1 LVKVESR
8 EEKRKKNRDKMEL
21 KEKLITSFLAF
32 ENSVSTDTETN
43 VHDIR
48 SKAFTH
54 FEQNGFPTKKDEEW
68 KYTPLKPILKHDYN
82 VFPKAGTAIEFKD
95 VKRYF
100 LHEIESY
107 KIVFIDGVY
116 SSFLSD
122 TTHEGYD
129 ICLLSAALKKPKYK
143 MVIDHYFNTIAS
155 KKESI
160 TSLNTAFSKE
170 GAYINIPKNT
180 VVPKPIQVVY
190 FSTGSEAQ
198 LMLQPRNLIIVGEN
212 SHVQIVERHQSLTSN
227 VVLTNSVTEI
237 FAGTRAIVDYYKI
250 QNDQKTASLIDN
262 TYVQQQRQSVASVN
276 TFSFGGN
283 LTRNNLEF
291 YQEGEHITSNLN
303 GITIIG
309 DKQLV
314 DNHTLVN
321 HKYPN
326 CESHELYKGIYADKS
341 TGVFNGKVIVE
352 QEAQKT
358 NAFQQNNNILI
369 DDGATINAKPQ
380 LEIFADDVKCSHG
393 CTIGQLDED
402 ALFYLR
408 SRGIPKKEAEA
419 LLLYAFAN
427 DALQKIKISEL
438 KTRITRLIAKKL
450 GVDLGFDL

>member
-1 LVKVESR
+1 MS
-8 EEKRKKNRDKMEL
+8 L

-32 ENSVSTDTETN
+32 ENSVSTNTES
-43 VHDIR
+43 DIHETR
-48 SKAFTH
+48 STAFTH
-54 FEQNGFPTKKDEEW
+54 FEQSGFPTKKDEDW
-68 KYTPLKPILKHDYN
+68 KYTSLKSILKHDYSI
-82 VFPKAGTAIEFKD
+82 FPKADAAIEFKE
-95 VKRYF
+95 VKKYF

-116 SSFLSD
+116 SSFLSE
-122 TTHEGYD
+122 TTHDGYD
-129 ICLLSAALKKPKYK
+129 ICLLSAALKKPRYK
-143 MVIDHYFNTIAS
+143 MVIDHYFNTITS
-155 KKESI
+155 KKDSI

-170 GAYINIPKNT
+170 GAYVHIPKNT
-180 VVPKPIQVVY
+180 VLPKPIQIVH
-190 FSTGSEAQ
+190 FSTGAETQ

-212 SHVQIVERHQSLTSN
+212 SHVQIVERHQSLN
-227 VVLTNSVTEI
+227 DNIVLTNSVTEI
-237 FAGTRAIVDYYKI
+237 FANKRAIVDYYKI
-250 QNDQKTASLIDN
+250 QNDKNTASLIDN
-262 TYVQQQRQSVASVN
+262 TYVQQQQQSIVSVN

-291 YQEGEHITSNLN
+291 YHKGEYITSNLN

-321 HKYPN
+321 HETPN
-326 CESHELYKGIYADKS
+326 CESHELYKGIYADRS
-341 TGVFNGKVIVE
+341 TGIFNGKVIVE
-352 QEAQKT
+352 KEAQKT

-369 DDGATINAKPQ
+369 DSGATINAKPQ

-408 SRGIPKKEAEA
+408 SRGIPKKEANA

-427 DALQKIKISEL
+427 DALEKIKIPEL
-438 KTRITRLIAKKL
+438 KARITKLIAKKL
-450 GVDLGFDL
+450 GVELGFDL

>member
-1 LVKVESR
+1 M
-8 EEKRKKNRDKMEL
+8 NF

-32 ENSVSTDTETN
+32 ENNLSTNTETDF
-43 VHDIR
+43 HDIR
-48 SKAFTH
+48 SKAFQH
-54 FEQNGFPTKKDEEW
+54 FEQNGFPTRKDEEW
-68 KYTPLKPILKHDYN
+68 KYTSLKSLLNHDYCL
-82 VFPKAGTAIEFKD
+82 FPKTETAIEFKD
-95 VKRYF
+95 VNKYF
-100 LHEIESY
+100 LNEIESY

-122 TTHEGYD
+122 TTHENYD

-160 TSLNTAFSKE
+160 TSLNTAFAKE
-170 GAYINIPKNT
+170 GAYIQIPKNT
-180 VVPKPIQVVY
+180 IVPKPIQIMY

-198 LMLQPRNLIIVGEN
+198 IMLQPRNLIIVGEN
-212 SHVQIVERHQSLTSN
+212 SHVQIVERHQSINKN
-227 VVLTNSVTEI
+227 VVLSNSVSEI
-237 FAGTRAIVDYYKI
+237 FAKKRAIIDYYKI
-250 QNDQKTASLIDN
+250 QNDRITSSLIDN
-262 TYVQQQRQSVASVN
+262 TYIQQKQQSIVSVN

-321 HKYPN
+321 HRYPN
-326 CESHELYKGIYADKS
+326 CESHELYKGIYADSS

-352 QEAQKT
+352 KEAQKT

-369 DDGATINAKPQ
+369 DDNASVNAKPQ

-393 CTIGQLDED
+393 CTIGQLDD
-402 ALFYLR
+402 NAMFYMQ
-408 SRGIPKKEAEA
+408 SRGIPKKEANA

-427 DALQKIKISEL
+427 DTLEKIKIPEL
-438 KTRITRLIAKKL
+438 KTRITKLIAAKL
-450 GVDLGFDL
+450 GVDLGFEI